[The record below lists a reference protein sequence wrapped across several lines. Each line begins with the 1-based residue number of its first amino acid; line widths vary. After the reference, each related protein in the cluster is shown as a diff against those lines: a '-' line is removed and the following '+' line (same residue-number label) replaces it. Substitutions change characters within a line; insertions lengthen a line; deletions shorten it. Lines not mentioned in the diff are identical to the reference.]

1 MTPQARG
8 HGGPP
13 RRRCTLREPYCV
25 ASAEVSDEGGDDAA
39 AADAAEGQLAAAE
52 PVITDAD
59 KRRMQ
64 LLAAVP
70 VGFALAAYAG
80 QIFFATLIA
89 RAPLLLLS
97 LNATDPILLG
107 VAHQAPLWAFMA
119 IGLTR
124 LFITDPFLYRLGYD
138 YGPNAKAYL
147 AGEFGARSRVI
158 RTMDWLERWFPRAG
172 WLLLFAIPGY
182 PMCLLSGIARMRQL
196 PFVVVNLAGTFTRLA
211 LVWWVADLFSGPLG
225 AVIRFIN
232 RYSIPFTVAM
242 FVLVTLQTA
251 RNQHRNALA
260 ERARVQREQ
269 AAAEPR
275 PSATAPDETEWS

>member
-1 MTPQARG
+1 MAD
-8 HGGPP
+8 H
-13 RRRCTLREPYCV
+13 
-25 ASAEVSDEGGDDAA
+25 GDDERG
-39 AADAAEGQLAAAE
+39 AADAIGSEQAWAG
-52 PVITDAD
+52 PVLTDAD
-59 KRRMQ
+59 RRRMQ

-80 QIFFATLIA
+80 QVFFAALVA

-119 IGLTR
+119 VGLTR

-147 AGEFGARSRVI
+147 AAEMGPRSRVI

-196 PFVVVNLAGTFTRLA
+196 AFVVVNLAGTFTRLA
-211 LVWWVADLFSGPLG
+211 LVWWVAEVFAGPLG
-225 AVIRFIN
+225 AVVRFVN

-242 FVLVTLQTA
+242 LVLVAVQTV
-251 RNQHRNALA
+251 RNQRKSDG
-260 ERARVQREQ
+260 
-269 AAAEPR
+269 
-275 PSATAPDETEWS
+275 SANQS

>member
-1 MTPQARG
+1 
-8 HGGPP
+8 
-13 RRRCTLREPYCV
+13 
-25 ASAEVSDEGGDDAA
+25 VSDGTAQGATEDTAAVDSA
-39 AADAAEGQLAAAE
+39 AADAADSECTADSMAE
-52 PVITDAD
+52 PSQRSADEASAGPVISDAD

-80 QIFFATLIA
+80 QIFFAALLA

-107 VAHQAPLWAFMA
+107 VAHQAPLWVFMA

-147 AGEFGARSRVI
+147 AAELGPRSRVI
-158 RTMDWLERWFPRAG
+158 RTMDWLERWFLRAG

-196 PFVVVNLAGTFTRLA
+196 LFVVVNLAGTITRLA

-225 AVIRFIN
+225 SVIDFIN
-232 RYSIPFTVAM
+232 RYSIPFTVVM
-242 FVLVTLQTA
+242 FVLVAVQTA
-251 RNQHRNALA
+251 RNQRRNAA
-260 ERARVQREQ
+260 GSPKE
-269 AAAEPR
+269 
-275 PSATAPDETEWS
+275 

>member
-1 MTPQARG
+1 MTAWAEFG
-8 HGGPP
+8 
-13 RRRCTLREPYCV
+13 CV
-25 ASAEVSDEGGDDAA
+25 ASVEVSEEGGDERVT
-39 AADAAEGQLAAAE
+39 ADAVDGNPPVAQ
-52 PVITDAD
+52 PVISDAD
-59 KRRMQ
+59 RKRMQ

-70 VGFALAAYAG
+70 VGFALLAYVG
-80 QIFFATLIA
+80 QIFFAALIA

-147 AGEFGARSRVI
+147 AGEFGARSRII

-182 PMCLLSGIARMRQL
+182 PMCLLSGIARMRQV

-242 FVLVTLQTA
+242 FVLVAVQTA
-251 RNQHRNALA
+251 RNQRK
-260 ERARVQREQ
+260 
-269 AAAEPR
+269 AAGSPKE
-275 PSATAPDETEWS
+275 

>member
-1 MTPQARG
+1 
-8 HGGPP
+8 
-13 RRRCTLREPYCV
+13 
-25 ASAEVSDEGGDDAA
+25 
-39 AADAAEGQLAAAE
+39 
-52 PVITDAD
+52 
-59 KRRMQ
+59 MQ

-80 QIFFATLIA
+80 QILFAALIA

-107 VAHQAPLWAFMA
+107 VAHQAPLWAFMT
-119 IGLTR
+119 IGVTR

-147 AGEFGARSRVI
+147 AAELGPRNRII
-158 RTMDWLERWFPRAG
+158 RAMGWLERWFPRVG

-196 PFVVVNLAGTFTRLA
+196 PFVMVNLAGTITRLA

-225 AVIRFIN
+225 TVIDFVN

-242 FVLVTLQTA
+242 FVLIVVQTA
-251 RNQHRNALA
+251 RNQHRAANA
-260 ERARVQREQ
+260 ERARIRREHE
-269 AAAEPR
+269 AAEQRRIDAGPQ
-275 PSATAPDETEWS
+275 DC

>member
-1 MTPQARG
+1 
-8 HGGPP
+8 
-13 RRRCTLREPYCV
+13 
-25 ASAEVSDEGGDDAA
+25 
-39 AADAAEGQLAAAE
+39 
-52 PVITDAD
+52 
-59 KRRMQ
+59 MQ

-70 VGFALAAYAG
+70 VGFALVAYVG
-80 QIFFATLIA
+80 QIFFAELGK
-89 RAPLLLLS
+89 RAPLVLLS
-97 LNATDPILLG
+97 LNATDPVLLRVVG
-107 VAHQAPLWAFMA
+107 ELPLWVFMTVG
-119 IGLTR
+119 ITR

-147 AGEFGARSRVI
+147 AAELGSRSRVI

-182 PMCLLSGIARMRQL
+182 PMCLLSGITRMRQL

-242 FVLVTLQTA
+242 FALVLVQTA
-251 RNQHRNALA
+251 RNQHRASNA
-260 ERARVQREQ
+260 ERERLASEHSS
-269 AAAEPR
+269 AGER
-275 PSATAPDETEWS
+275 PSEADPEVS